1 MYSIRIRT
9 NYRLDTYCHG
19 DKTNIGVR
27 LKNGQIR
34 FYKWRGFTLEMAQPV
49 KLVVDSF
56 TLEEA
61 WNPRSSGSKMPQWSE
76 LEKGEFLLGSYRS
89 GFVYTVLP
97 FRVV

>member
-9 NYRLDTYCHG
+9 NYRLDEYTQG

-27 LKNGQIR
+27 LKNGNIR
-34 FYKWRGFTLEMAQPV
+34 YYPWRGFTLDIVQPV
-49 KLVVDSF
+49 KLKVDSF

-61 WNPRSSGSKMPQWSE
+61 WDPRRKGSKMPQWYE
-76 LEKGEFLLGSYRS
+76 LKDGEYLLGSYS
-89 GFVYTVLP
+89 DGLVYTVLP